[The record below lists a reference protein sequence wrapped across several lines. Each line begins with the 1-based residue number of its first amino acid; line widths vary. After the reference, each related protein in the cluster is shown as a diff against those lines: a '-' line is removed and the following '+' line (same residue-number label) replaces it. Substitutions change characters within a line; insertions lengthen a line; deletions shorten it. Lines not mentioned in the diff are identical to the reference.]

1 MHATDL
7 GGNIGAAQ
15 PGAFHDGGI
24 WYYFYKVAD
33 TAT

>member
-1 MHATDL
+1 VRAAGL
-7 GGNIGAAQ
+7 GGDIGAMHS
-15 PGAFHDGGI
+15 GAFHAGGI